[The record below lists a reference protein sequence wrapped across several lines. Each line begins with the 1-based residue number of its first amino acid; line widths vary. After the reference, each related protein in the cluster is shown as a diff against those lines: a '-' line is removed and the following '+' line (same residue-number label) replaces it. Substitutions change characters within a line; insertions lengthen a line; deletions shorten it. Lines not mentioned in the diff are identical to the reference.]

1 MGSFNQMD
9 TSATSEKKHVMLGA
23 SEARTK
29 LAGVPTASDH
39 GDDVENA
46 ALHANSNGGDS
57 KRKEAT
63 AVVKPSPAPQSDANS
78 KIKAEAA
85 SPAASTSCS
94 DRSDQCSPT
103 ATAGMG
109 MTDGQLAGVAG
120 APLTSDGMLGFDA
133 AAAYSAINMKDIPFD
148 ARLLCD
154 PSWGAY
160 ESPQS
165 VYAML
170 LSSSPGALGQL
181 LPPPAIS
188 TSGLLP
194 SPTASS
200 FLMHQLQQQQQQ
212 QMELQQ
218 QCGMP
223 NNVENADGGQP
234 GAASSS
240 GGDAS
245 AMMSPFYASAAFAS
259 SLMSPHP
266 HHGLL
271 SPLHAAM
278 GFQPPASSS
287 ASASSASA
295 LASAPS
301 PVITMADMMAGD
313 PTLLLTSP
321 TAAGM
326 FKHLL
331 PTYAAHPPPPLS
343 TSTTAPMSVP
353 ASTSPSM
360 LMAMPPATANVKD
373 MTLNELRPHF
383 NKPMA
388 VVAKELGVC
397 ITLMKKICR
406 RNGLVRW
413 PHRRIRSLVN
423 RITSLQ
429 VIAASATGAEKK
441 RFQSQIGA
449 LREEL
454 SAVIQNPNEKSR
466 KAQADARA
474 RSPSGMPIQDDAD
487 TEASLSAM
495 LRDCG
500 GGLGGTANAYEAASS
515 DENEAV
521 ATTDDVKP
529 AKGKATS
536 STDKKSKKKSKSKKK
551 KAENAKGT
559 SEHSN
564 ATIEPLAAL
573 DSPAMKEEESPRT
586 VSDPLGT
593 ARLQG
598 KETDSAVVGMRP
610 TKKRKRVG
618 GRFGNALPPPP
629 IKIPR
634 LDEQPDRP
642 RCHSAPERRARD
654 KKKTKRNGDGS
665 TDASDSSPKRSS
677 CVRPATTTNRGK
689 RGSISSILC
698 HAVDQL

>member
-1 MGSFNQMD
+1 MNT
-9 TSATSEKKHVMLGA
+9 TSATSETHHVMLDASGA
-23 SEARTK
+23 GPK
-29 LAGVPTASDH
+29 LSTASDRH
-39 GDDVENA
+39 VDVENA
-46 ALHANSNGGDS
+46 ALHSNANGGDNS
-57 KRKEAT
+57 RAGAASMAKQGAAAHSGGK
-63 AVVKPSPAPQSDANS
+63 VKT
-78 KIKAEAA
+78 EAA

-94 DRSDQCSPT
+94 DRSDQCSPGVNT
-103 ATAGMG
+103 G
-109 MTDGQLAGVAG
+109 MTMADAQLAGVAG
-120 APLTSDGMLGFDA
+120 ATMASDAMLGFDA
-133 AAAYSAINMKDIPFD
+133 AAAYAAINFKDLPFD

-170 LSSSPGALGQL
+170 LGSSSGTLGQL

-200 FLMHQLQQQQQQ
+200 FLMHQLQQQQQH

-218 QCGMP
+218 HQQQCGMGQ
-223 NNVENADGGQP
+223 NAGDADGGQP
-234 GAASSS
+234 GAGSSS
-240 GGDAS
+240 GGEAS
-245 AMMSPFYASAAFAS
+245 SMMSSFYASAAFAS
-259 SLMSPHP
+259 SLASPHP
-266 HHGLL
+266 YHGLL
-271 SPLHAAM
+271 SPLHASM
-278 GFQPPASSS
+278 GSQQSGSSS
-287 ASASSASA
+287 ASTSSASA
-295 LASAPS
+295 MASAPS

-326 FKHLL
+326 FKHFL
-331 PTYAAHPPPPLS
+331 PSYTAHPPPPLS
-343 TSTTAPMSVP
+343 TSTTAPMAAP
-353 ASTSPSM
+353 AATSPSM
-360 LMAMPPATANVKD
+360 LMSMPPATANVKD

-429 VIAASATGAEKK
+429 VIAATATGAEKK

-474 RSPSGMPIQDDAD
+474 RSPSAMLMQDDAD

-500 GGLGGTANAYEAASS
+500 GGLDSATNVEEAASS
-515 DENEAV
+515 DENDAV
-521 ATTDDVKP
+521 APADDVKP
-529 AKGKATS
+529 GKSKAA
-536 STDKKSKKKSKSKKK
+536 DRKSKKKSKSKKRRAESG
-551 KAENAKGT
+551 KAE
-559 SEHSN
+559 SEHST
-564 ATIEPLAAL
+564 ATIDPL
-573 DSPAMKEEESPRT
+573 SPLESAIAMDEESPRT
-586 VSDPLGT
+586 VCDPLG
-593 ARLQG
+593 AASLQG
-598 KETDSAVVGMRP
+598 KDSDAVGVRA
-610 TKKRKRVG
+610 TKKRKRAG
-618 GRFGNALPPPP
+618 ARFGNVLPPPP

-634 LDEQPDRP
+634 LDEKPDRP
-642 RCHSAPERRARD
+642 RCHSAPERRTRD
-654 KKKTKRNGDGS
+654 KKKTRRGGNGS
-665 TDASDSSPKRSS
+665 TGEKDSPPTRSS

-698 HAVDQL
+698 HAVDHL